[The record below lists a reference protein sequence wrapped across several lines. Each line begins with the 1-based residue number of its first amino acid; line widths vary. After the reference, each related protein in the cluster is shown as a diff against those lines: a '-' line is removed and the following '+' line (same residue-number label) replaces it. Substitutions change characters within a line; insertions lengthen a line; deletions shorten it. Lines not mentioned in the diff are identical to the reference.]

1 MTRSS
6 NRMSLARRSPAL
18 AVTLLLAAFIPT
30 SITGCAPGGTGSP
43 APGEEPA
50 MMTELPTHEELA
62 NATYSGIYD
71 EPVTLADGLYEGQP
85 YMEGASARPRVQLID
100 GMSATGD
107 LDADGIEEIVVLVT
121 EMSGGTGEN
130 LYLAVMRGEDGAAKN
145 VATAL
150 VGDRIKLRSMTIE
163 GSRLRLEVLQAGPE
177 DAMCCPGELATRE
190 WAFTDAGF
198 DEVAT
203 EVTGRLSLAALVGPE
218 WVLTGL
224 DFREPAPAEPE
235 ITLTIA
241 EDGLVSGSSGCNR
254 FNGKFEEGSELGA
267 ISAGPF
273 MSTMMACEPEI
284 MDLEQLFLQRL
295 GSVSGLSFWLGH
307 LTLGWQDEQGGG
319 TLMFEPR
326 RPSL

>member
-1 MTRSS
+1 MTKSS
-6 NRMSLARRSPAL
+6 FLRSPAPRSSSL
-18 AVTLLLAAFIPT
+18 VVGLFLAA
-30 SITGCAPGGTGSP
+30 ITTPVLAGCAPSGTDGPDQETESP
-43 APGEEPA
+43 VVAA
-50 MMTELPTHEELA
+50 LPTHEQLA
-62 NATYSGIYD
+62 NAAYSGIYD
-71 EPVTLADGLYEGQP
+71 EPVTLTDGLYEGEP
-85 YMEGASARPRVQLID
+85 WVEGGNARPRVQLID

-107 LDADGIEEIVVLVT
+107 LDSDGVEEIVVLVT

-130 LYLAVMRGEDGAAKN
+130 LYLAVMRGEDGAAVN
-145 VATAL
+145 VGTAL
-150 VGDRIKLRSMTIE
+150 VGDRIKLRSMGIA

-198 DEVAT
+198 AEVAT

-235 ITLTIA
+235 ITMVIA
-241 EDGLVSGSSGCNR
+241 EDGSVSGSSGCNR
-254 FNGKFEEGSELGA
+254 FNGKFEEGSELGS
-267 ISAGPF
+267 IGTGPF

-295 GSVSGLSFWLGH
+295 GSVTGFSFWVGH
-307 LTLGWQDEQGGG
+307 LTLSWQGEDSGG

-326 RPSL
+326 